1 MKGPVL
7 NRALSFSGLRLAT
20 CVRDG
25 NAGRT
30 LARWVGTLLACAPA
44 LFAAPCHAEPAKQVL
59 LLQSLNRGNLV
70 LDSLTG
76 TFRVTLDREVGTPVN
91 LVQVT
96 VGPSGFVG
104 PPDQA
109 LIDYIRSTYAGGRPP
124 DLIVTTGG
132 PAAVFARKYRP
143 QLFPATPLLFA
154 SVDER
159 WLRGSDLGGN
169 ESVVPVRND
178 FPGLV
183 DDILQVLPDTRHVF
197 MVIGS
202 GSIGEFWRRELEA
215 GYARFRG
222 RVDFTWSNE
231 LSLEDIR
238 HRCANLPPHSA
249 IMYIT
254 FSTDATGGAYADE
267 QVIADLHAKANAPLF
282 AAFTPLFGAGIVGG
296 SMLPVGEVAR
306 NSAHAAARILKG
318 EPPAGIRLPAQ
329 VVAQPRFDA
338 RELHRW
344 KIPESRLPNGST
356 VEFRAP
362 GIWEE
367 YKPFVLSAMGI
378 LLTQSLLIAWLLYER
393 RARHRAEE
401 SSRRNLALAADANRR
416 ETLSALASSIG
427 HELGQPLGSILHNA
441 EALEMMI
448 SADGATREVTAEIAA
463 DIAAEANRAAK
474 IIDRHRTMLRG
485 HQLQTRPIDL
495 HRVVHESLALVAHDM
510 EAREVVAECRLEAE
524 SSVVDGDPVLLQQVL
539 VNLVRNAMDAMA
551 EMPLAPERRLI
562 AIRSASTG
570 GEVELSVTDCGPG
583 VAPQVSEAI
592 FEPFVTTKPHGLGV
606 GLAIAQRIV
615 EAHGGRL
622 FARSE
627 AGWGATFTMALPRG
641 STG

>member
-1 MKGPVL
+1 
-7 NRALSFSGLRLAT
+7 
-20 CVRDG
+20 
-25 NAGRT
+25 
-30 LARWVGTLLACAPA
+30 
-44 LFAAPCHAEPAKQVL
+44 
-59 LLQSLNRGNLV
+59 
-70 LDSLTG
+70 
-76 TFRVTLDREVGTPVN
+76 
-91 LVQVT
+91 
-96 VGPSGFVG
+96 
-104 PPDQA
+104 
-109 LIDYIRSTYAGGRPP
+109 
-124 DLIVTTGG
+124 
-132 PAAVFARKYRP
+132 
-143 QLFPATPLLFA
+143 
-154 SVDER
+154 
-159 WLRGSDLGGN
+159 
-169 ESVVPVRND
+169 
-178 FPGLV
+178 
-183 DDILQVLPDTRHVF
+183 
-197 MVIGS
+197 
-202 GSIGEFWRRELEA
+202 
-215 GYARFRG
+215 
-222 RVDFTWSNE
+222 
-231 LSLEDIR
+231 
-238 HRCANLPPHSA
+238 
-249 IMYIT
+249 
-254 FSTDATGGAYADE
+254 
-267 QVIADLHAKANAPLF
+267 
-282 AAFTPLFGAGIVGG
+282 
-296 SMLPVGEVAR
+296 
-306 NSAHAAARILKG
+306 
-318 EPPAGIRLPAQ
+318 
-329 VVAQPRFDA
+329 
-338 RELHRW
+338 
-344 KIPESRLPNGST
+344 
-356 VEFRAP
+356 
-362 GIWEE
+362 
-367 YKPFVLSAMGI
+367 MGI

-441 EALEMMI
+441 EALEMLI
-448 SADGATREVTAEIAA
+448 SADRATREVTAEIAA

-627 AGWGATFTMALPRG
+627 AGWGATFTMALPCG
-641 STG
+641 SAG